1 MSRYS
6 VAAKLIEEDTP
17 IVPEI
22 AAGAIVDEAA
32 RLAPDHADELLSR
45 RAELVAALAA
55 RANATYKANPNSV
68 WSRRIRSGGNRG
80 SNRGKD
86 TLYAF
91 MRHWLAA
98 DLKRNS
104 PDVFSALPR
113 NYGT

>member
-80 SNRGKD
+80 RD